1 MTGSTPYGLTEDNL
15 QKLQSRHQSTLD
27 SIKDLQNF
35 ERSMYSKLDTGVAN
49 KSLTQSEQEQVIQK
63 INELSQMRSNLFQNL
78 KDVYTYEAGN
88 VSETRNDL
96 VNQITT
102 AGIIE
107 NELNNFIGCFITGT
121 AAEITPVGNIL
132 DYNFTVCDLIKD
144 LSFSYEKLVG
154 K

>member
-1 MTGSTPYGLTEDNL
+1 MTGSTPYGLTEENL
-15 QKLQSRHQSTLD
+15 QQLKSRHQSTLD

-49 KSLTQSEQEQVIQK
+49 KSLTQTEQEQVIQK

-102 AGIIE
+102 AGIVE
-107 NELNNFIGCFITGT
+107 NELNN
-121 AAEITPVGNIL
+121 AKKPYRL
-132 DYNFTVCDLIKD
+132 
-144 LSFSYEKLVG
+144 
-154 K
+154 